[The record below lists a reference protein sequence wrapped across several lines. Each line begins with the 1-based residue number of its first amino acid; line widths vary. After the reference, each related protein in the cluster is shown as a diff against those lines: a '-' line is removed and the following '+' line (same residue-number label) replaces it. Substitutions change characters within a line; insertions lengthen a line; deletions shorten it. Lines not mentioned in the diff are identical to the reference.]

1 MISMI
6 PCLSRDC
13 TSSEYTLTFGTRGKL
28 DVGVGAVEGGAVA
41 DKGAELLSRRGV
53 MLAMEEDLVTSGLV
67 GVRTPWLGESALR
80 EDFRGDIWRETDGE
94 GEGEREAE
102 RWRGGRER
110 ERWRRRKG
118 GRGGGRGKRG
128 ER

>member
-1 MISMI
+1 M
-6 PCLSRDC
+6 
-13 TSSEYTLTFGTRGKL
+13 
-28 DVGVGAVEGGAVA
+28 GAVEGGAVA

-110 ERWRRRKG
+110 EMEKKG
-118 GRGGGRGKRG
+118 RERRG
-128 ER
+128 EGKERGRDENV